1 MKSRGVYLVAGAV
14 TLLLVPLL
22 FHGQD
27 VNITPRPI
35 GRAACRWV
43 ATISAGSSL

>member
-14 TLLLVPLL
+14 TLLLAPLL

-27 VNITPRPI
+27 VNITPRPKP
-35 GRAACRWV
+35 APKED
-43 ATISAGSSL
+43 TLLSLIHI